1 MEIQRR
7 LVLDANILIRAV
19 LGRRVRQIIL
29 GHSERV
35 SFFAPEVAFADARRY
50 LPTLLEKR
58 AVGAAAVAQALLT
71 LEHLETVVHPVTEDS
86 YVAHRTTAMARIAA
100 RDENDWPILATA
112 LMLDCPV
119 WTEDQDFFGTGVP
132 TWTSDRIE
140 LFLTESE

>member
-1 MEIQRR
+1 VEIQRR

-29 GHSERV
+29 DYSDRV

-58 AVGAAAVAQALLT
+58 AVDAAAVAQALLA
-71 LEHLETVVHPVTEDS
+71 LGHLETVVHPVTEDF

-100 RDENDWPILATA
+100 RDENDWPILAAA
-112 LMLDCPV
+112 LMLSCPV

-140 LFLTESE
+140 LFLTEYD

>member
-29 GHSERV
+29 DHSERV

-58 AVGAAAVAQALLT
+58 A
-71 LEHLETVVHPVTEDS
+71 S
-86 YVAHRTTAMARIAA
+86 ARM
-100 RDENDWPILATA
+100 RWDH
-112 LMLDCPV
+112 
-119 WTEDQDFFGTGVP
+119 
-132 TWTSDRIE
+132 SSR
-140 LFLTESE
+140 